1 MNIPWEDGAMLRVQ
15 LQNGAAVISANR
27 AGLLSLAAQLT
38 ALAREPA
45 GSHIHY
51 DEYNSLE
58 TGSVELL
65 IEHAAPAED

>member
-1 MNIPWEDGAMLRVQ
+1 MNIPWEDGAAIRVQ
-15 LQNGAAVISANR
+15 LQDGGAVVSANR
-27 AGLLSLAAQLT
+27 AGLLSLAAQLA

-58 TGSVELL
+58 SGSAELL

>member
-15 LQNGAAVISANR
+15 LQNGAAVVSANR
-27 AGLLSLAAQLT
+27 AGLLSLAAQLA

-58 TGSVELL
+58 SGSAELL
-65 IEHAAPAED
+65 IEHAVLTED

>member
-15 LQNGAAVISANR
+15 LQNGAAVVSANR
-27 AGLLSLAAQLT
+27 AGLLSLAAQLA

-58 TGSVELL
+58 TGSAELL

>member
-15 LQNGAAVISANR
+15 LQNGAAVVSANR

-38 ALAREPA
+38 ALAEATA

-58 TGSVELL
+58 TGSAELL

>member
-15 LQNGAAVISANR
+15 LQNGAAVVSANR
-27 AGLLSLAAQLT
+27 AGLLSLAAQLA
-38 ALAREPA
+38 ALAWEPA

-58 TGSVELL
+58 PGSAELL

>member
-15 LQNGAAVISANR
+15 LQNGAAVVSANR
-27 AGLLSLAAQLT
+27 AGLLSLAAQLS

-58 TGSVELL
+58 SGSAELL

>member
-15 LQNGAAVISANR
+15 LQNGAAVVSANR
-27 AGLLSLAAQLT
+27 AGLLSLAAQLS

-58 TGSVELL
+58 TGSAELL